1 MWPSN
6 LKTNQAQ
13 PPVSIVT
20 PTYNRK
26 RFLPALIQC
35 IKDQDYP
42 KERMEWLVFDDGLE
56 PVWDV
61 LKPYE
66 KELNI
71 RYFRSEVKLTIGA
84 KRNRL
89 NAEAR
94 GEYIVTMDDD
104 DYYFP
109 NRVKSAIMGLLA
121 HKKEIAGSSKNIL
134 YFTDDKSVW
143 EVLPYGPNH
152 ATFGTMAYSKK
163 YTLTHSCDEAVAFA
177 EEVQFTNR
185 YSEPLFQLNPE
196 NLMIVMCHSENTFN
210 KSKLRTDGN
219 PHFKK
224 TTMNLKNL
232 IKNSTLRSFYTSA

>member
-1 MWPSN
+1 MWPSTIP
-6 LKTNQAQ
+6 TNQSQ

-26 RFLPALIQC
+26 RFLPALIEC
-35 IKDQDYP
+35 IKDQTYP
-42 KERMEWLVFDDGLE
+42 RERMEWLVYDDSEE
-56 PVWDV
+56 PIWDV

-71 RYFRSEVKLTIGA
+71 RYFRSDTKLTIGA
-84 KRNRL
+84 KRNKL
-89 NAEAR
+89 NEEAR
-94 GEYIVTMDDD
+94 GKYIVTMDDD

-109 NRVKSAIMGLLA
+109 NRVKSAIKDLLS
-121 HKKEIAGSSKNIL
+121 HKVEIAGSSRNIL

-143 EVLPYGPNH
+143 QVGPYGQNH

-163 YTLTHSCDEAVAFA
+163 YATEHKCDETVAFA

-196 NLMIVMCHSENTFN
+196 NLMVVMCHSENTFN

-224 TTMNLKNL
+224 TTILLKNL
-232 IKNSTLRSFYTSA
+232 IKNSTLRAFYTSA